1 MKRRALLID
10 PWKQIIKEIAVEGNL
25 LEALYKIIGCDC
37 VEPHPFPDGS
47 KNDIW
52 IDESGFLQEPVPAC
66 FSLSGS
72 DQPLAGRGV
81 VLGRAGSKTVSTALK
96 QEDVE
101 RLVHWEIW
109 EDRIDPRDANP
120 SDII

>member
-25 LEALYKIIGCDC
+25 LEALYKILGCDC

-52 IDESGFLQEPVPAC
+52 IDESGFLLEPVPAC
-66 FSLSGS
+66 IFLIGS
-72 DQPLAGRGV
+72 RQPLPGGV
-81 VLGRAGSKTVSTALK
+81 VLGRAGSKTVSTSLT
-96 QEDVE
+96 QEDVQGLI
-101 RLVHWEIW
+101 RWEIW
-109 EDRIDPRDANP
+109 EHRIDPRDANP
-120 SDII
+120 SDVI